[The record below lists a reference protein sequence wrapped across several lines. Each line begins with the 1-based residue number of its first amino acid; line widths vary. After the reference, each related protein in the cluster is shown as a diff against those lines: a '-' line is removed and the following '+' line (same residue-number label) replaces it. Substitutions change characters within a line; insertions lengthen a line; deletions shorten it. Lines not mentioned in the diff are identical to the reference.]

1 MTTDS
6 IRKQIILHAPISRV
20 WKAVSDSAEFG
31 AWFGVRFNQPFTP
44 GAKITGYITPTT
56 VDPEIA
62 AMQKAHE
69 GTPFEFMV
77 EEMVAE
83 RLFSFRWH
91 PYAIEPGRDYSRE
104 AATLVTF
111 AFEVVPDGVLLTLT
125 ETGFDQIPLE
135 RRAKAFAANDG
146 GWTHQMNLIRKY
158 LRNAH

>member
-6 IRKQIILHAPISRV
+6 IRKQILLHAPMSRV
-20 WKAVSDSAEFG
+20 WNAISDSAEFG
-31 AWFGVRFNQPFTP
+31 SWFGVRFNEPFTP

-62 AMQKAHE
+62 AMQKPHE
-69 GTPFEFMV
+69 GTPFEFRI
-77 EEMVAE
+77 EEMVPE

-91 PYAIEPGRDYSRE
+91 PYASEPGRDYSQE
-104 AATLVTF
+104 PTTLVTF
-111 AFEVVPDGVLLTLT
+111 ALESAAEGVQLTLT

-146 GWTHQMNLIRKY
+146 GWTHQMNLIQKY
-158 LRNAH
+158 LQHAH